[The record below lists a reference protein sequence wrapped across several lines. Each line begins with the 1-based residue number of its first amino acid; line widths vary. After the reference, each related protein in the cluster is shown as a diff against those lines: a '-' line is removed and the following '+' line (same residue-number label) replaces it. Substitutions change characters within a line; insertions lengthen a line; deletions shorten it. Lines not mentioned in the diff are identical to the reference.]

1 MSTMIDRYILINGY
15 KTRYWK
21 IGEAKSILL
30 LLHGFAFSIEIWEHN
45 ISELS
50 KYYTVIALD
59 LLGFG
64 LTDKPKKR
72 QKVEIY
78 PQFVYDFLNAL
89 GVDQTHLV
97 GHSMGGLIATRF
109 SELFPEK
116 VLSLTLISSAG
127 FSRKIPIHFR
137 IFSLPFVGEFF
148 IKPNK
153 RGLFSALRRNV
164 YHQNLDLSTLANKL
178 YTYSLHPEMGKTLL
192 NVCRAAI
199 NIFGFKRRVVRSITK
214 DVGKIRAP
222 VLIIWGKND
231 IIIYVSHAIKA
242 HKLIK
247 NSQLSIFDAC
257 GHLPQFEYPKKF
269 NDLLLNF
276 ISNK

>member
-89 GVDQTHLV
+89 GVDQAHLV

-214 DVGKIRAP
+214 DVGKIRGP

>member
-1 MSTMIDRYILINGY
+1 MSTMIDRYIHINGY

-45 ISELS
+45 ITELS
-50 KYYTVIALD
+50 KHYTVIALD

-72 QKVEIY
+72 QKVEVY

-89 GVDQTHLV
+89 GVNQAHLV

-148 IKPNK
+148 IRPNK

-199 NIFGFKRRVVRSITK
+199 NIFGFKRRVVRSIAK

-269 NDLLLNF
+269 NELLLNF